1 MPLMHFKQVSFYRF
15 TKDIDFTQES
25 LAAALESAR
34 FQEAPADGGT
44 ASEDRGAGSSLPV
57 RFGWSNPLP
66 YDSESLVYEQNGC
79 LLFSLQKAEKVLPA
93 SVVNQKLDQRVQ
105 AIEMKDARKL
115 RRKEKQEMKEDLIA
129 ELLPRAF
136 SKSSWSKAYIDL
148 TKGLLVVASSSANKA
163 DEITSLLREDVG
175 SLPILPVK
183 PDVNPALQFTDWVKN
198 QSQPANLAIGGAC
211 TLTSQDQQG
220 MSIRC
225 KGSENLNEA
234 VLSHIEDG
242 LLVSKLDVS
251 WEDRMSFSLDEKF
264 TLSGIKLLDAAIDSM
279 PESDGDIA
287 DRFASEFHLFTSDM
301 RVLHDDLLAAL
312 GADEADTEA
321 QADPAKA
328 DSSTQADDAGDSND
342 ANQAAAAT
350 AEENSEETTTAE
362 DAPW

>member
-312 GADEADTEA
+312 GADGADTEA

-350 AEENSEETTTAE
+350 ADENSEETTTAE